1 MSMAH
6 NIFLEFGSTTGI
18 PGLVLFM
25 VVVIRGLLVGIKGV
39 TKAGSSSSLPIT
51 ALAVF
56 VSIMT
61 HLQFDITVDS
71 GNTLPFFFVPYGI
84 LLLLDEWLELRKRED
99 EYAES

>member
-1 MSMAH
+1 
-6 NIFLEFGSTTGI
+6 
-18 PGLVLFM
+18 
-25 VVVIRGLLVGIKGV
+25 
-39 TKAGSSSSLPIT
+39 
-51 ALAVF
+51 
-56 VSIMT
+56 MT